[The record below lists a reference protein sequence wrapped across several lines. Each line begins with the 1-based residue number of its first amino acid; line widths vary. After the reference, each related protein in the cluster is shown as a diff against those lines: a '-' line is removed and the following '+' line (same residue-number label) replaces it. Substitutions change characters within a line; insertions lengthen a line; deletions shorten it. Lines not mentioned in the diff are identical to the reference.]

1 MNITSGIGDYN
12 LDQYLTFGSS
22 VNSSAPNTLQ
32 SDKFDKVS
40 KTMQVETPKASP
52 SSVIDDRTIKFL
64 KDEGT
69 GRTVVKFKRGDDI
82 VHIPSEVA
90 IKTDER
96 IRNYLDRIMKDVLF
110 IDLENLSTDDKIG
123 SSVDIK
129 V

>member
-123 SSVDIK
+123 SSVDIS

>member
-1 MNITSGIGDYN
+1 MNIVSRLGDCN
-12 LDQYLTFGSS
+12 LDMHHVSGVGKVNPTLESINIDDMKKIGKSS
-22 VNSSAPNTLQ
+22 EI
-32 SDKFDKVS
+32 
-40 KTMQVETPKASP
+40 ETPKASP

-64 KDEGT
+64 KDEET

-96 IRNYLDRIMKDVLF
+96 IRNYLDRIMEDVLF

-123 SSVDIK
+123 ASVDIRA
-129 V
+129 